1 MNKKTITTII
11 SATILALI
19 SAFIILHLSYKPQLL
34 NSDKEKSQSQE
45 VLNIQ
50 EKTIQKQEIPIKKQT
65 TKKTN
70 TDKTAKIQT
79 NKIQQKPQ
87 CNIQSSNVTENKD
100 SENTIQEAQVEI
112 TTEQNTE
119 PGVEIHT
126 NYTSKNTY
134 KYVYTP
140 AKFHKKKY

>member
-100 SENTIQEAQVEI
+100 ASSI
-112 TTEQNTE
+112 TWKHVTT
-119 PGVEIHT
+119 
-126 NYTSKNTY
+126 
-134 KYVYTP
+134 
-140 AKFHKKKY
+140 